1 MSGTGA
7 LSYAFLKEEIERQNR
22 KTNFLHFEDFR
33 TNIKRVPITSK
44 FWSKYDSK
52 VDVPDEDKHRNYVR
66 MIEKSID
73 ETPKTKYSEPMVE
86 SHKVGWI
93 GGQLINYDDKDMDLF
108 YHPKISS
115 DITRVGEKIAAER
128 VTMRPKYT
136 GVPFKLSWIGAI
148 LYLLSMSVNN
158 AVIIDY
164 QI

>member
-7 LSYAFLKEEIERQNR
+7 LSYAFLKEEIEKQNR
-22 KTNFLHFEDFR
+22 KSNFLHFEDFR
-33 TNIKRVPITSK
+33 TNIKRVPISSK

-52 VDVPDEDKHRNYVR
+52 VEDTAANHRKYLS

-73 ETPKTKYSEPMVE
+73 EMPKTKYDEPLVE
-86 SHKVGWI
+86 SHKIGWI
-93 GGQLINYDDKDMDLF
+93 SGHLINHDEKDHELL

-136 GVPFKLSWIGAI
+136 GLPFKLS
-148 LYLLSMSVNN
+148 
-158 AVIIDY
+158 
-164 QI
+164 